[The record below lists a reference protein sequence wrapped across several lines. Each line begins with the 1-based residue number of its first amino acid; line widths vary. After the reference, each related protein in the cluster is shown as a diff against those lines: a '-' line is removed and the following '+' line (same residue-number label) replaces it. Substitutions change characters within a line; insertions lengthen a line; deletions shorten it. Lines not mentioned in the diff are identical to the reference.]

1 MTLGA
6 HLTHLTAALTARYD
20 AAEATAI
27 ARRVLEQRTGLTA
40 AWLRLRAA
48 EPADPAVAVAL
59 AADESRLLTGEPV
72 QYVLGT
78 APFLDLTLEV
88 GPGVL
93 IPRPETEELVQL
105 VVSDLRAR
113 SAPDARPLRV
123 VDAGTGSGCIA
134 VALGQALPDAAVI
147 GLDISAAALAIARCN
162 GAAHGHRVQWQQ
174 VDLLAPA
181 AETLFARASLTAL
194 VSNPPYVPL
203 RELPTLA
210 PHVRDHEPALAL
222 FVPDDDPLRFYHRLA
237 VLGRQWLEPGGRLW
251 LETHTT
257 YAPAVGAALT
267 AAGYAVVQVL
277 SDFTGRPRFVVGQ
290 LPETPGMPPA
300 PRLSEAL
307 PTA

>member
-6 HLTHLTAALTARYD
+6 HLTHLAAALTARYGS
-20 AAEATAI
+20 AEATAI

-40 AWLRLRAA
+40 VWLRLRAA
-48 EPADPAVAVAL
+48 EPAEPALAAAL

-72 QYVLGT
+72 QYVLGL
-78 APFLDLTLEV
+78 APFLNLMLEV

-105 VVSDLRAR
+105 VVADLRTR
-113 SAPDARPLRV
+113 SAWNQRPLRIA
-123 VDAGTGSGCIA
+123 DAGTGSGCIA
-134 VALGQALPDAAVI
+134 VALAQQLPEAEII
-147 GLDISAAALAIARCN
+147 GLDVSEAALAIARRN
-162 GAAHGHRVQWQQ
+162 GAAHGQRVQWQQ

-181 AETLFARASLTAL
+181 AETLFAPAALTAL

-203 RELPTLA
+203 REQPTLA

-237 VLGRQWLEPGGRLW
+237 ALGRQWLEPGGYLW
-251 LETHTT
+251 FETHTT

-267 AAGYAVVQVL
+267 TAGYATVQVL
-277 SDFTGRPRFVVGQ
+277 NDFTGRPRFVVGQ
-290 LPETPGMPPA
+290 RP
-300 PRLSEAL
+300 
-307 PTA
+307 